1 MVEQSVAEWYVV
13 RTKPHQEGVAE
24 SSLLR
29 GGVEL
34 LCPRIQERR
43 VINRKVQQVL
53 APLFPGYLF
62 TKCRVDQL
70 RMVQYSKG
78 VRGLVSF
85 GRDPAVVSQEVIG
98 ELSKRLEGGVVVFR
112 APSFLRG
119 DVVRIQEGPLCG
131 LEAIFDR
138 ELSGQVRAIL
148 LMKMLVSQVRVVL
161 DLKSVVN
168 A

>member
-1 MVEQSVAEWYVV
+1 MGERSVAEWFAV

-29 GGVEL
+29 GGIEV

-43 VINRKVQQVL
+43 MIRRRMQQVVN
-53 APLFPGYLF
+53 PLFPGYLF
-62 TKCRVDQL
+62 AKCPVDQL
-70 RMVQYSKG
+70 RMVQYAKG
-78 VRGLVSF
+78 VRDLVSF
-85 GRDPAVVSQEVIG
+85 GKGPAVVSHEIIC
-98 ELSKRLEGGVVVFR
+98 EISKRLEGGVFVLQTPRF
-112 APSFLRG
+112 AQG

-131 LEAIFDR
+131 LEAIFER
-138 ELSGQVRAIL
+138 ELGGQERAIL

-161 DLKSVVN
+161 DLKSIVN